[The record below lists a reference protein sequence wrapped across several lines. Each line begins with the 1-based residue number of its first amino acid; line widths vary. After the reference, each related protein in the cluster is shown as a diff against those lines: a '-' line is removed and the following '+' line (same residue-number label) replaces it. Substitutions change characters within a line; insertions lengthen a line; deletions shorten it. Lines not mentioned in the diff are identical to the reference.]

1 MKRRFTHTHV
11 WSFRR
16 YLLIFAGLFIG
27 WKLVMSLFSADK
39 FFKPDMEVKVLGLV
53 CPSCAIGL
61 KNSFKIHVRVSELK
75 MDTQK
80 QLLLLDFKEG
90 KGGAVYYIKNQ
101 EVIKMV
107 KDSGYEVD
115 SIKILANRKPNR
127 YNKP

>member
-1 MKRRFTHTHV
+1 MFQTKHRIKAIIII
-11 WSFRR
+11 S
-16 YLLIFAGLFIG
+16 LLTG
-27 WKLVMSLFSADK
+27 WLLVTQLSGADK

-61 KNSFKIHVRVSELK
+61 KNSFKRHHKVLGLK
-75 MDTQK
+75 MDTKK
-80 QLLLLDFKEG
+80 QLLSLEFKEG
-90 KGGAVYYIKNQ
+90 REGSIYYIKNK

-107 KDSGYEVD
+107 KDSGYKVD